1 MRRAMIDYPFAVWL
15 GIWGSCFATLFYML
29 AT

>member
-1 MRRAMIDYPFAVWL
+1 MIDYPFAVWL